1 MQFRINKKFTPE
13 KHCHIEKVVNYDTNS
28 GTEIKK
34 FKYGE
39 NNSNIFDNDFSSV
52 KSTELKFMYKEI
64 AKNFTLEQVNNEF
77 STFDT
82 VNVLGLIYNL

>member
-1 MQFRINKKFTPE
+1 MRINNKFTPE
-13 KHCHIEKVVNYDTNS
+13 KYRHIEKVVNYDTNS
-28 GTEIKK
+28 GIETKK
-34 FKYGE
+34 IKYGE
-39 NNSNIFDNDFSSV
+39 NNSNIFDHDFSSA

-64 AKNFTLEQVNNEF
+64 TKKFTLEQVNNEF